1 MALGWS
7 RRSSRFLSP
16 KLANLLGLVTAALIF
31 GMLIDDVLMRGA
43 LRVVDNSSR
52 LTDAIMPADDAV
64 PQDPLKSGSAASL
77 VAWEDIGRMGR
88 SFVASVPDVDSISEF
103 WGAPAQKPLRV
114 YVGLNAA
121 VKPQARA
128 QLAFDELARV
138 GGFER
143 SVLVIAMPTGSGW
156 LDPGA
161 MDSLDFITRGDVATV
176 AVQYSYL
183 PSPVSVVV
191 DPTHGIDEAP
201 AWTCRGL
208 VPLL

>member
-1 MALGWS
+1 M
-7 RRSSRFLSP
+7 
-16 KLANLLGLVTAALIF
+16 
-31 GMLIDDVLMRGA
+31 
-43 LRVVDNSSR
+43 
-52 LTDAIMPADDAV
+52 TDAIMPADDAV